1 MKLRGSKRTA
11 QRAAAGFAAF
21 LDRQRNF
28 AHTNSLLQ
36 EGLLVVGRHTYG
48 NPSVQMYRGS
58 ESRVIIGNFCSI
70 SPGVEI
76 IVGGIHPSD
85 WVSTYPFRVNWGLPE
100 AFQDGMPATK
110 GDVRIGCDVWIG
122 TEAMILSG
130 VEVGHG
136 AIIAARSVVT
146 RDVRPYSIV
155 AGVPAR
161 EIALRHSEEAIAE
174 LLRIAWWDWDDD
186 EILAAVPLLSSS
198 DTSSF
203 LERYRGRSGTQH
215 FG

>member
-1 MKLRGSKRTA
+1 M
-11 QRAAAGFAAF
+11 
-21 LDRQRNF
+21 
-28 AHTNSLLQ
+28 
-36 EGLLVVGRHTYG
+36 GRHTYG
-48 NPSVQMYRGS
+48 DPSVHMYHGS
-58 ESRVIIGNFCSI
+58 ESRVVIGKFCSI
-70 SPGVEI
+70 SPDVKI
-76 IVGGIHPSD
+76 IVGGIHPAD
-85 WVSTYPFRVNWGLPE
+85 WVSTYPFRVKWGLPE

-110 GDVRIGCDVWIG
+110 GDVQIGCDVWIG
-122 TEAMILSG
+122 TEAMIFSG
-130 VEVGHG
+130 VEIGHG

-161 EIALRHSEEAIAE
+161 EIALRHSEEHIAE

-203 LERYRGRSGTQH
+203 LARYRGRSGT
-215 FG
+215 